1 MDKQTFDEF
10 AANIAKLLFSKN
22 PADYNLAFVFTLS
35 AGVDAK
41 PFLKAVA
48 DEYLKLIGLDIL
60 APKDPHLAVEKKS
73 IIGFGVFKAKDWVE
87 YGLAIGSFIE
97 IAVHCYI
104 VNYSNNNKEI
114 IYGYRIYGYCNKGC
128 ESIGLHTS
136 PKIWALSQTIANFL
150 FEYLEFWKR
159 YKRTPSDR
167 WIDKL
172 YKRNDIV
179 VTG

>member
-22 PADYNLAFVFTLS
+22 SANYNLAFTFTLS
-35 AGVDAK
+35 AGVDVK

-60 APKDPHLAVEKKS
+60 APKDPHLAVEKNS
-73 IIGFGVFKAKDWVE
+73 IKTISNLKDWVE

-97 IAVHCYI
+97 IKASCYI
-104 VNYSNNNKEI
+104 VTYSNNSKEI
-114 IYGYRIYGYCNKGC
+114 IYGYATYGYCNKGC
-128 ESIGLHTS
+128 QSIGLHTS
-136 PKIWALSQTIANFL
+136 PKIWALSKTIANFL